1 MEKIIEKRIYDKVAE
16 KIRKETMEVDLD
28 EAIFHHQDVDFI
40 HVLFQD
46 IKDLLTMRWLDVTIL
61 QIFIICLSRMCS
73 KIGVH
78 TIGFLCPRTICADS
92 VLADIDKVTKYL
104 VNAMVEQ
111 TNRHFILA
119 PYHEKAFRSVE
130 TLGGRRPKN
139 NVDWVHIECPQQPGG
154 VECGYYVMRFMYEIC
169 TQCWDSDD
177 LDMELFFNRKPYSEA
192 QIDEVREIWSK
203 YFTQKCI

>member
-1 MEKIIEKRIYDKVAE
+1 MLLVISVRLRKVY
-16 KIRKETMEVDLD
+16 VLD
-28 EAIFHHQDVDFI
+28 SIALSDREFAIKATLNV
-40 HVLFQD
+40 
-46 IKDLLTMRWLDVTIL
+46 
-61 QIFIICLSRMCS
+61 
-73 KIGVH
+73 
-78 TIGFLCPRTICADS
+78 
-92 VLADIDKVTKYL
+92 
-104 VNAMVEQ
+104 
-111 TNRHFILA
+111 
-119 PYHEKAFRSVE
+119 AFRSVE

-203 YFTQKCI
+203 YFTEECI